1 MRRTPCPP
9 HASTAPALPR
19 RRSLL
24 RWAGATGLGY
34 TLGHARLALGEDVVV
49 PVGIQIKLLVK
60 VAGYDKNLPKRAG
73 DKARVLVA
81 AKANHAE
88 AQRVSAQAV
97 AALAE
102 HESIAGLPIV
112 VSTAAFTSGA
122 ELKRLIQKNSL
133 AIVYLAPGLSSDDIA
148 GIVSSLE
155 GVDILSA
162 SASPTDVPRGIVLGF
177 DLVSSKPKLL
187 VHLGQA
193 KKQKVALSADV
204 LKLAKVFE

>member
-1 MRRTPCPP
+1 MRR
-9 HASTAPALPR
+9 R
-19 RRSLL
+19 WLL
-24 RWAGATGLGY
+24 RWAGAVG
-34 TLGHARLALGEDVVV
+34 LGHALTPGLTRAEDVVV

-73 DKARVLVA
+73 DKVRVLVS
-81 AKANHAE
+81 AKANNAE

-102 HESIAGLPIV
+102 HDSIAGLPV
-112 VSTAAFTSGA
+112 AVSTAAFTSGA
-122 ELKRLIQKNSL
+122 DLKKLIQRSSL
-133 AIVYLAPGLSSDDIA
+133 AIVYLAPGLSQDDIA
-148 GIVSSLE
+148 GIVSSLD
-155 GVDILSA
+155 GVDILTA

-177 DLVSSKPKLL
+177 DLVSSKPKLY

>member
-1 MRRTPCPP
+1 MRRPPSPP
-9 HASTAPALPR
+9 HASNTPAAPR
-19 RRSLL
+19 RRALL
-24 RWAGATGLGY
+24 QWAGAVGVARSLGPSV
-34 TLGHARLALGEDVVV
+34 ASADDVVV

-73 DKARVLVA
+73 DKVRILVS
-81 AKANHAE
+81 AKANNAD

-97 AALAE
+97 AAFAE

-112 VSTAAFTSGA
+112 VSTGAFTSGA
-122 ELKRLIQKNSL
+122 ELKKAIAKSSL

-148 GIVSSLE
+148 GIVSSLD
-155 GVDILSA
+155 GVDVLTA

-177 DLVSSKPKLL
+177 DLVASKPKLC